1 MWRFVSSAIGCR
13 LRAAKRV
20 YRELPFG
27 RLLPAKKYYKEAQ
40 DEADR
45 IFLQGIIDVL
55 FEEENGDYIL
65 LDYKTDRHI
74 SPQDARTRYQF
85 QMDLYCD
92 AVETIL
98 GRPVKE
104 CYLFLLDTGRE
115 VRMEHQEAS
124 A

>member
-1 MWRFVSSAIGCR
+1 MAVRFLGTRTPPARGEARIS
-13 LRAAKRV
+13 
-20 YRELPFG
+20 PFG

-74 SPQDARTRYQF
+74 SPKDARTRYQF

-115 VRMEHQEAS
+115 VRMERQAAS